1 MIDSETTDAVMT
13 NTETKQRRTG
23 MTDGMGRVLIKG
35 SGDLASGIALR
46 LHRAGF
52 RILMTDIAVPTTV
65 RRTVAFS
72 PAVYQGHMQVEDV
85 TGVLCDSVKVAEQEI
100 QNGNI
105 AIMVDETARCIHE
118 FHPDVVV
125 DAILA
130 KRNLGTKITDAP
142 FVVGGICSCSP
153 ETSGISYCG

>member
-1 MIDSETTDAVMT
+1 MIDTETTDAVMT
-13 NTETKQRRTG
+13 NIEIKQRRTG

-105 AIMVDETARCIHE
+105 AIWWMKQH
-118 FHPDVVV
+118 DVSMNFIQMWWLMPFWQN
-125 DAILA
+125 AILEQRSQMPPLWLVLDQDLLRGKTA
-130 KRNLGTKITDAP
+130 TAL
-142 FVVGGICSCSP
+142 
-153 ETSGISYCG
+153 